1 VASYLAKTSA
11 FKEFSMS
18 DSIAHD
24 LSQAAQA
31 LIRTVNGANPSEEVL
46 HQQLWDLSSVCHLAK
61 ENNSLNLMARAHL
74 AVKET
79 TRGFMNLMTRRGFPD
94 VIAQYLD
101 LFPLHEQYA
110 DEFLQVIQESEFL
123 NAADKNRLH
132 KGLVG
137 NVIKHETFT
146 LKNQFGGTDFYDA
159 RKFLVMNLNGF
170 EFAEG
175 KSVDSTPLGK
185 FCRHL
190 CKIRN
195 DAAAMIITTL
205 RTDENAR
212 SANAVSGYKALGHW
226 FNGHQPDMFLGV
238 IGNNPS
244 EYNTSAVVEFTME
257 TLQAPYL
264 AACLNLRSTDPDLK
278 ILIEGLTTYELVVDE
293 TFKRTMAFGSD
304 GESVR
309 PLSESTLETLIAYSL
324 TVQHVLPDVLLT
336 SGPKYD
342 LVTALV
348 NAGREVA
355 KPEYQ
360 AFDSKARAQ
369 EVVDFVMERVTGKED
384 FDLVKNS
391 WLLPYAQKN
400 LTFLKHAFGRDLG
413 L

>member
-1 VASYLAKTSA
+1 
-11 FKEFSMS
+11 MS
-18 DSIAHD
+18 NQIARD
-24 LSQAAQA
+24 LTQAAQA
-31 LIRTVNGANPSEEVL
+31 LIRTVNGSHPSEQIL
-46 HQQLWDLSSVCHLAK
+46 HQQLWDLSTVCHQAK
-61 ENNSLNLMARAHL
+61 ENNSLNLLSRAHL

-79 TRGFMNLMTRRGFPD
+79 TRGFMNLVTRRGCPD
-94 VIAQYLD
+94 LIAQYLE

-110 DEFLQVIQESEFL
+110 EEFLQIIHESDCL
-123 NAADKNRLH
+123 NAADKSRLH
-132 KGLVG
+132 GDLVD

-146 LKNQFGGTDFYDA
+146 VKNQFGGTDFYDA

-170 EFAEG
+170 EFEDA
-175 KSVDSTPLGK
+175 KSLDSTPLGK
-185 FCRHL
+185 FCTNL
-190 CKIRN
+190 CEIRN

-205 RTDENAR
+205 NTADSAR
-212 SANAVSGYKALGHW
+212 SANAAVGYKALGYW
-226 FNGHQPDMFLGV
+226 FNGHQPDLFMGV
-238 IGNNPS
+238 MRNNPS
-244 EYNTSAVVEFTME
+244 DYNTSSIVQTTKE

-264 AACLNLRSTDPDLK
+264 AACLNLRSTDPDFDT
-278 ILIEGLTTYELVVDE
+278 LIEGLKTYELRVDE
-293 TFKRTMAFGSD
+293 TFKRAMTYGSD

-309 PLSESTLETLIAYSL
+309 TLSESTLETLIAYSL
-324 TVQHVLPDVLLT
+324 AVEHVLPDAILI
-336 SGPKYD
+336 SGTKHD
-342 LVTALV
+342 LITALV
-348 NAGREVA
+348 NAGRAVA